1 MMKDLF
7 ARLNPLR
14 ADTAAPIDGAALD
27 RRLAAL
33 AQAADLSDGRL
44 APAAVSR
51 LATSLAVI
59 GTRGLSLRS

>member
-14 ADTAAPIDGAALD
+14 ADTPAPIDGVALD

-33 AQAADLSDGRL
+33 AQAADLSEGRL
-44 APAAVSR
+44 PPAAVEQAR
-51 LATSLAVI
+51 VVADRA
-59 GTRGLSLRS
+59 